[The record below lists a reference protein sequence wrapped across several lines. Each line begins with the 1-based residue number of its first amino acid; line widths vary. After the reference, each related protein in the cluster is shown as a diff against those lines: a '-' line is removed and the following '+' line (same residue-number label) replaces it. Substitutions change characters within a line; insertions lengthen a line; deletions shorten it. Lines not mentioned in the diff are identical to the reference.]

1 MTATPRDALA
11 GLSQQAGS
19 PAPAGSSTLTH
30 LECTNCGQR
39 YDADVL
45 NTICSACG
53 RVLYARYDLE
63 KARHTLTPDSL
74 ARRRWDMWRYQEVL
88 PIRDPANII
97 SLGEGMTP
105 LVPARRAGDAIG
117 LPNLLLKDEG
127 KNPTGS
133 FKARGLGC
141 AISRA
146 RELGARAV
154 ALPSAGN
161 AASAASAYGAA
172 AGLEVHVFMPRDVP
186 ETNRVECLQYGAKVT
201 LVDGLINDAGA
212 RVRELAPQHSWFDV
226 STLKEPYRQE
236 GKKTMGYELAE
247 QLGWTLPDVV
257 VYPTGGGTGI
267 VGMWKAFDEME
278 QLGLIGPQRPRM
290 VVVQAEGCAPI
301 VRAYEQ
307 GARHAELWQNA
318 HTTAAGMRVPVAIG
332 DYLILDA
339 VRQSGGTAL
348 TVSEEEI
355 CEGQIALGQQ
365 AGVYAAP
372 EGGAT
377 YAGLKKLVERG
388 AVRAG
393 ELVVL
398 FQTGMGIKYDPP
410 ICCVGPTCREQG
422 IPCQRAAGVTQ
433 IPR

>member
-1 MTATPRDALA
+1 MTTPRDSLA
-11 GLSQQAGS
+11 AVAGQAAS
-19 PAPAGSSTLTH
+19 PAPAGLSTLTH
-30 LECTNCGQR
+30 LECTNCGER
-39 YDADVL
+39 YDADAL
-45 NTICSACG
+45 NTVCSACG

-63 KARHTLTPDSL
+63 KARYTLTPESL
-74 ARRRWDMWRYQEVL
+74 SRRRWDMWRYQEVL
-88 PIRDPANII
+88 PVRDPSRII

-105 LVPARRAGDAIG
+105 LIPARRAGKAVGVD
-117 LPNLLLKDEG
+117 NLLLKDEG

-146 RELGARAV
+146 AELGVEAI

-172 AGLEVHVFMPRDVP
+172 AGLDVQVFMPRDVP
-186 ETNRVECLQYGAKVT
+186 ETNRIECLQYGANIT

-212 RVRELAPQHSWFDV
+212 KVRELAPQHGWFDV

-257 VYPTGGGTGI
+257 IYPTGGGTGI
-267 VGMWKAFDEME
+267 VGMWKAFEEME
-278 QLGLIGPQRPRM
+278 VLGLIGSARPKM
-290 VVVQAEGCAPI
+290 IVVQAEGCAPI
-301 VRAYEQ
+301 VRAYDNGE
-307 GARHAELWQNA
+307 RHAEVWQNA
-318 HTTAAGMRVPVAIG
+318 HTAAAGMRVPVAIG

-348 TVSEEEI
+348 TVSEDEI
-355 CEGQIALGQQ
+355 RDAQIDLGRL
-365 AGVYAAP
+365 AGIYAAP

-377 YAGLKKLVERG
+377 YAALKKLVARG
-388 AVRAG
+388 AVSSDD
-393 ELVVL
+393 LVVL

-410 ICCVGPTCREQG
+410 IS
-422 IPCQRAAGVTQ
+422 
-433 IPR
+433 

>member
-1 MTATPRDALA
+1 MTTPRDSLA
-11 GLSQQAGS
+11 AVAGQAAS
-19 PAPAGSSTLTH
+19 PAPAGLSTLTH
-30 LECTNCGQR
+30 LDCTNCSAR
-39 YDADVL
+39 YDADQL
-45 NTICSACG
+45 NTVCTACG

-63 KARHTLTPDSL
+63 KARYTLTPESL
-74 ARRRWDMWRYQEVL
+74 SRRRWDMWRYQEVL
-88 PIRDPANII
+88 PVRDPARIV

-105 LVPARRAGDAIG
+105 LVPARRAGESVG
-117 LPNLLLKDEG
+117 VPHLLLKDEG

-146 RELGARAV
+146 AELGVEAI

-172 AGLEVHVFMPRDVP
+172 AGLDVQVFMPRDVP
-186 ETNRVECLQYGAKVT
+186 ETNRIECLQYGANIT
-201 LVDGLINDAGA
+201 LIDGLINDAGA
-212 RVRELAPQHSWFDV
+212 RVRELAPQFGWFDV

-257 VYPTGGGTGI
+257 IYPTGGGTGI
-267 VGMWKAFDEME
+267 VGMWKAFDELE
-278 QLGLIGPQRPRM
+278 ALGLIGSARPKM
-290 VVVQAEGCAPI
+290 IVVQADGCAPI
-301 VRAYEQ
+301 VRAFEQ
-307 GARHAELWQNA
+307 GERHAEPWQNA
-318 HTTAAGMRVPVAIG
+318 QTAAAGMRVPVAIG

-348 TVSEEEI
+348 TVSEDEI
-355 CEGQIALGQQ
+355 RQAQIDLGRL

-377 YAGLKKLVERG
+377 YAALRKLVARG
-388 AVRAG
+388 DVKG
-393 ELVVL
+393 DDLVVL

-410 ICCVGPTCREQG
+410 LS
-422 IPCQRAAGVTQ
+422 
-433 IPR
+433 